1 MTQATTFRSHYA
13 NLRTIAEAMRS
24 QQDLDIDQLIPM
36 VDSALESYKVC
47 RERLDAVSQLLEQR
61 FGAGTDQNS

>member
-1 MTQATTFRSHYA
+1 
-13 NLRTIAEAMRS
+13 MRS

-47 RERLDAVSQLLEQR
+47 RERLDAVSQLLEHR